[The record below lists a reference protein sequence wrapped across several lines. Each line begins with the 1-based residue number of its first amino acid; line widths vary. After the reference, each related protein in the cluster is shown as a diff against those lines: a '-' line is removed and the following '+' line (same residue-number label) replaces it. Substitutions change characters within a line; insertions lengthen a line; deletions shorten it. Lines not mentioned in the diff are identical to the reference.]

1 MIKSDDNETVSHKT
15 PNFPTTL
22 RIKLYPRINRMILKA
37 HGVVFG
43 KNIQIP
49 SKVLWLIRG
58 ARITIGDNFYLS
70 SGNGV
75 NPIASNLSADVYV
88 EPGAALTIGNNV
100 GMSSTRL
107 WIHESA
113 RIGNNVKI
121 GGCVLITDT
130 DVHPMNYMARRS
142 SNEGTKSAPVVIEDD
157 VWIGAHCI
165 ILKGV
170 TIGARSVIGAG
181 SVVTKSIPADCVA
194 AGNPCRVIKNLK

>member
-1 MIKSDDNETVSHKT
+1 MAN
-15 PNFPTTL
+15 P
-22 RIKLYPRINRMILKA
+22 
-37 HGVVFG
+37 GG
-43 KNIQIP
+43 
-49 SKVLWLIRG
+49 G
-58 ARITIGDNFYLS
+58 RITIGDNFYLS

-75 NPIASNLSADVYV
+75 NPIASNLQADVYV
-88 EPGAALTIGNNV
+88 EPGATLTIGNNV

-130 DVHPMNYMARRS
+130 DAHPMDYMARRS

-194 AGNPCRVIKNLK
+194 AGNPCRVIKIIN

>member
-1 MIKSDDNETVSHKT
+1 MLKQFLLKLFNL
-15 PNFPTTL
+15 PTAL
-22 RIKLYPRINRMILKA
+22 RIKLYPRINRMILKS

-58 ARITIGDNFYLS
+58 GRITIGDNFYLS

-75 NPIASNLSADVYV
+75 NPIASNLQADVYV
-88 EPGAALTIGNNV
+88 EPGATLTIGNNV

-130 DVHPMNYMARRS
+130 DAHPMDYVARRS
-142 SNEGTKSAPVVIEDD
+142 SNEGTKSAPVGIEDD
-157 VWIGAHCI
+157 VWVGAHCI

-170 TIGARSVIGAG
+170 TIGARSIIGAG

-194 AGNPCRVIKNLK
+194 AGNPCKVIKSLNK

>member
-1 MIKSDDNETVSHKT
+1 MSKLIFYKLL
-15 PNFPTTL
+15 NFPTTL

-58 ARITIGDNFYLS
+58 GRITIGDNFYLS

-75 NPIASNLSADVYV
+75 NPIASNLQADVYV
-88 EPGAALTIGNNV
+88 EPGATLTIGNNV

-130 DVHPMNYMARRS
+130 DAHPMDYMARRS

-157 VWIGAHCI
+157 VWVGAHCI

-194 AGNPCRVIKNLK
+194 AGNPCRVIKSLNQ

>member
-1 MIKSDDNETVSHKT
+1 MLRFLIKFLNLPS
-15 PNFPTTL
+15 TL
-22 RIKLYPRINRMILKA
+22 RIKLYPHINRLILKA
-37 HGVVFG
+37 NGAVFG
-43 KNIQIP
+43 KNLQIP
-49 SKVLWLIRG
+49 GKVSWLIEG
-58 ARITIGDNFYLS
+58 SKLNIGDNFYLS

-75 NPIASNLSADVYV
+75 NPIASNLQADVYV

-107 WIHESA
+107 WIHESV

-130 DVHPMNYMARRS
+130 DAHPMDYVVRRS

-157 VWIGAHCI
+157 VWVGAHCI

-194 AGNPCRVIKNLK
+194 AGNPCRVIKSLNQ

>member
-1 MIKSDDNETVSHKT
+1 MSKLIFYKLL
-15 PNFPTTL
+15 NFPTTL

-75 NPIASNLSADVYV
+75 NPIASNLQADVYV
-88 EPGAALTIGNNV
+88 EPGATLTIGNNV

-130 DVHPMNYMARRS
+130 DAHPMDYMARRS

-157 VWIGAHCI
+157 VWVGAHCI

-170 TIGARSVIGAG
+170 TIGARSIIGAG

-194 AGNPCRVIKNLK
+194 AGNPCRVIKSLNK

>member
-1 MIKSDDNETVSHKT
+1 MLRFLIKFLNLPS
-15 PNFPTTL
+15 TL
-22 RIKLYPRINRMILKA
+22 RIKLYPHINRLILKA
-37 HGVVFG
+37 NGAVFG
-43 KNIQIP
+43 KNLQIP
-49 SKVLWLIRG
+49 GKVSWLIEG
-58 ARITIGDNFYLS
+58 SKLNIGDNFYLS

-75 NPIASNLSADVYV
+75 NPIASNLQADVYV
-88 EPGAALTIGNNV
+88 EPGATLTIGNNV

-130 DVHPMNYMARRS
+130 DAHPMDYMARRS

-194 AGNPCRVIKNLK
+194 AGNPCRVIKSLNQ

>member
-1 MIKSDDNETVSHKT
+1 MLRFLIKFLNLPS
-15 PNFPTTL
+15 TL
-22 RIKLYPRINRMILKA
+22 RIKLYPHINRLILKA
-37 HGVVFG
+37 NGAVFG
-43 KNIQIP
+43 KNLQIP
-49 SKVLWLIRG
+49 GKVSWLIEG
-58 ARITIGDNFYLS
+58 SKLNIGDNFYLS

-75 NPIASNLSADVYV
+75 NPIASNLQADVYV

-107 WIHESA
+107 WIHESV

-130 DVHPMNYMARRS
+130 YAHPMDYVVRRS

-157 VWIGAHCI
+157 VWVGAHCI

-170 TIGARSVIGAG
+170 TIGARSIIGAG
-181 SVVTKSIPADCVA
+181 SVVTNSIPVDCVA
-194 AGNPCRVIKNLK
+194 AGNPCRVIKSLN

>member
-1 MIKSDDNETVSHKT
+1 MLKYIIKLL
-15 PNFPTTL
+15 NFSTTL
-22 RIKLYPRINRMILKA
+22 CIKLYPQINRMILKA

-49 SKVLWLIRG
+49 GKVSWLIRG

-75 NPIASNLSADVYV
+75 NPIASNLQADVYV
-88 EPGAALTIGNNV
+88 EPGATLTIGNNV

-130 DVHPMNYMARRS
+130 DAYPMDYVARRS

-157 VWIGAHCI
+157 VWVGAHCI

-170 TIGARSVIGAG
+170 TIGARSIIGAG

-194 AGNPCRVIKNLK
+194 AGNPCKVIKLLK

>member
-1 MIKSDDNETVSHKT
+1 MSKLIFYKLL
-15 PNFPTTL
+15 NFPTTL

-130 DVHPMNYMARRS
+130 DAHPMDYVARRS

-157 VWIGAHCI
+157 VWVGAHCI

-170 TIGARSVIGAG
+170 TIGARSIIGAG
-181 SVVTKSIPADCVA
+181 SVVTKNIPADCVA
-194 AGNPCRVIKNLK
+194 AGNPCKVIKSLNK

>member
-1 MIKSDDNETVSHKT
+1 MKQFLLKLFNL
-15 PNFPTTL
+15 PTAL
-22 RIKLYPRINRMILKA
+22 RIKLYPRINRMILKS

-58 ARITIGDNFYLS
+58 GRITIGDNFYLS

-100 GMSSTRL
+100 EMSSTRL

-130 DVHPMNYMARRS
+130 DAHPMDYMARRS

-194 AGNPCRVIKNLK
+194 AGNPCRVIKSLNQ

>member
-1 MIKSDDNETVSHKT
+1 MLKQFLIKLFNL
-15 PNFPTTL
+15 PTTL
-22 RIKLYPRINRMILKA
+22 RIKLYPRINRMILKS

-75 NPIASNLSADVYV
+75 NPIASNLQADVYV
-88 EPGAALTIGNNV
+88 EPGATLTIGNNV

-130 DVHPMNYMARRS
+130 DAHPMDYMARRS

-194 AGNPCRVIKNLK
+194 AGNPCKVIKSLNK

>member
-1 MIKSDDNETVSHKT
+1 MANTWV
-15 PNFPTTL
+15 
-22 RIKLYPRINRMILKA
+22 
-37 HGVVFG
+37 
-43 KNIQIP
+43 
-49 SKVLWLIRG
+49 
-58 ARITIGDNFYLS
+58 RITIGDNFYLS

-75 NPIASNLSADVYV
+75 NPIASNLQADVYV
-88 EPGAALTIGNNV
+88 EPGATLTIGNNV

-130 DVHPMNYMARRS
+130 DAHPMDYMARRS

-157 VWIGAHCI
+157 VWVGAHCI

-194 AGNPCRVIKNLK
+194 AGNPCRVIKSLNQ

>member
-1 MIKSDDNETVSHKT
+1 MLLFLIKFLNLPS
-15 PNFPTTL
+15 TL
-22 RIKLYPRINRMILKA
+22 RIKLYPHISRLILKA
-37 HGVVFG
+37 NGAVFG
-43 KNIQIP
+43 KNLQIP
-49 SKVLWLIRG
+49 GKVSWLIEG
-58 ARITIGDNFYLS
+58 SKLNIGDNFYLS

-75 NPIASNLSADVYV
+75 NPIASNLQADVYV

-107 WIHESA
+107 WIHESV

-130 DVHPMNYMARRS
+130 DAHPMDYVVRRS

-157 VWIGAHCI
+157 VWVGAHCI

-170 TIGARSVIGAG
+170 TIGARSIIGAG
-181 SVVTKSIPADCVA
+181 SVVTNSIPVDCVA
-194 AGNPCRVIKNLK
+194 AGNPCRVIKSLN

>member
-1 MIKSDDNETVSHKT
+1 MLKYIIKLL
-15 PNFPTTL
+15 NFSTTL
-22 RIKLYPRINRMILKA
+22 CIKLYPQINRMILKA

-49 SKVLWLIRG
+49 GKVSWLIRG

-75 NPIASNLSADVYV
+75 NPIASNLQADVYV

-130 DVHPMNYMARRS
+130 DAHPMDYMARRS

-157 VWIGAHCI
+157 VWVGAHCI

-170 TIGARSVIGAG
+170 TIGARSIIGAG

-194 AGNPCRVIKNLK
+194 AGNPCQVIKNLK

>member
-1 MIKSDDNETVSHKT
+1 MANT
-15 PNFPTTL
+15 
-22 RIKLYPRINRMILKA
+22 
-37 HGVVFG
+37 
-43 KNIQIP
+43 
-49 SKVLWLIRG
+49 W

-75 NPIASNLSADVYV
+75 NPIASNLQADVYV
-88 EPGAALTIGNNV
+88 EPGATLTIGNNV

-130 DVHPMNYMARRS
+130 DAHPMDYVARRS

-157 VWIGAHCI
+157 VWVGAHCI

-170 TIGARSVIGAG
+170 TIGARSIIGAG

-194 AGNPCRVIKNLK
+194 AGNPCKVIKLLK

>member
-1 MIKSDDNETVSHKT
+1 MLKYIIKLL
-15 PNFPTTL
+15 NFPTTL
-22 RIKLYPRINRMILKA
+22 CIKLYPQINRMILKS

-58 ARITIGDNFYLS
+58 GRITIGDNFYLS

-75 NPIASNLSADVYV
+75 NPIASNLQADVYV

-107 WIHESA
+107 WIHESV

-130 DVHPMNYMARRS
+130 DAHPMDYMARRS

-157 VWIGAHCI
+157 VWVGAHCI

-170 TIGARSVIGAG
+170 TIGARSIIGAG

-194 AGNPCRVIKNLK
+194 AGNPCRVIKSLNQ

>member
-1 MIKSDDNETVSHKT
+1 MKQFLIKLL
-15 PNFPTTL
+15 NFPTTL
-22 RIKLYPRINRMILKA
+22 RIKMYPRINRLILKA
-37 HGVVFG
+37 NEAVFG
-43 KNIQIP
+43 KNLQIP
-49 SKVLWLIRG
+49 GKVSWLIG
-58 ARITIGDNFYLS
+58 GKLKIGDNFYLS

-75 NPIASNLSADVYV
+75 NPIASNLQADVYV

-130 DVHPMNYMARRS
+130 DAHPMDYMARRS

-157 VWIGAHCI
+157 VWVGAHCI

-170 TIGARSVIGAG
+170 TIGARSIIGAG

-194 AGNPCRVIKNLK
+194 AGNPCRVIKIIN

>member
-1 MIKSDDNETVSHKT
+1 
-15 PNFPTTL
+15 
-22 RIKLYPRINRMILKA
+22 MILKA

-43 KNIQIP
+43 KNLQIP
-49 SKVLWLIRG
+49 GKVLLLIRG

-75 NPIASNLSADVYV
+75 NPIASNLQADVYV

-121 GGCVLITDT
+121 GLLTQMPIRWIMWLVA
-130 DVHPMNYMARRS
+130 VP
-142 SNEGTKSAPVVIEDD
+142 TKAQSQ
-157 VWIGAHCI
+157 H
-165 ILKGV
+165 
-170 TIGARSVIGAG
+170 R
-181 SVVTKSIPADCVA
+181 
-194 AGNPCRVIKNLK
+194 

>member
-1 MIKSDDNETVSHKT
+1 MLKYIIKLL
-15 PNFPTTL
+15 NFSTTL
-22 RIKLYPRINRMILKA
+22 CIKLYPQINRMILKA

-49 SKVLWLIRG
+49 GKVSWLIRG

-75 NPIASNLSADVYV
+75 NPIASNLQADVYV

-107 WIHESA
+107 WIHESV

-130 DVHPMNYMARRS
+130 DAHPMDYVVRRS

-157 VWIGAHCI
+157 VWVGAHCI

-170 TIGARSVIGAG
+170 TIGARSIIGAG

-194 AGNPCRVIKNLK
+194 AGNPCKVIKLLK

>member
-1 MIKSDDNETVSHKT
+1 MLRFLIKFLNLPS
-15 PNFPTTL
+15 TL
-22 RIKLYPRINRMILKA
+22 RIKLYPHINRLILKA
-37 HGVVFG
+37 NGAVFG
-43 KNIQIP
+43 KNLQIP
-49 SKVLWLIRG
+49 GKVSWLIRG

-75 NPIASNLSADVYV
+75 NPIASNLQADVYV

-130 DVHPMNYMARRS
+130 DAHPMDYMARRS

-157 VWIGAHCI
+157 VWVGAHCI

-170 TIGARSVIGAG
+170 TIGARSIIGAG

-194 AGNPCRVIKNLK
+194 AGHPCRVIKSLN

>member
-1 MIKSDDNETVSHKT
+1 MLRFLIKFLNLPS
-15 PNFPTTL
+15 TL
-22 RIKLYPRINRMILKA
+22 RIKLYPHINRLILKA
-37 HGVVFG
+37 NGAVFG
-43 KNIQIP
+43 KNLQIP
-49 SKVLWLIRG
+49 GKVSWLIEG
-58 ARITIGDNFYLS
+58 SKLNIGDNFYLS

-75 NPIASNLSADVYV
+75 NPIASNLQADVYV

-107 WIHESA
+107 WIHESV

-130 DVHPMNYMARRS
+130 DAHPMDYVVRCS

-157 VWIGAHCI
+157 VWVGAHCI

-170 TIGARSVIGAG
+170 TIGARSIIGAG
-181 SVVTKSIPADCVA
+181 SVVTNSIPVDCVA
-194 AGNPCRVIKNLK
+194 AGNPCRVIKSLN

>member
-1 MIKSDDNETVSHKT
+1 M
-15 PNFPTTL
+15 
-22 RIKLYPRINRMILKA
+22 
-37 HGVVFG
+37 
-43 KNIQIP
+43 
-49 SKVLWLIRG
+49 
-58 ARITIGDNFYLS
+58 
-70 SGNGV
+70 
-75 NPIASNLSADVYV
+75 NPIASNLQADVYV
-88 EPGAALTIGNNV
+88 EPGATLTIGNNV

-130 DVHPMNYMARRS
+130 DAHPMDYMARRS

-157 VWIGAHCI
+157 VWVGAHCI

-170 TIGARSVIGAG
+170 TIGARSIIGAG

>member
-1 MIKSDDNETVSHKT
+1 MAN
-15 PNFPTTL
+15 P
-22 RIKLYPRINRMILKA
+22 
-37 HGVVFG
+37 GG
-43 KNIQIP
+43 
-49 SKVLWLIRG
+49 
-58 ARITIGDNFYLS
+58 RITIGDNFYLS

-75 NPIASNLSADVYV
+75 NPIASNLQADVYV
-88 EPGAALTIGNNV
+88 EPGATLTIGNNV

-130 DVHPMNYMARRS
+130 DAHPMDYMARRS

-157 VWIGAHCI
+157 VWVGAHCI

-170 TIGARSVIGAG
+170 TIGARSIIGAG

-194 AGNPCRVIKNLK
+194 AGNPCRVIKSLNK

>member
-1 MIKSDDNETVSHKT
+1 MLKYIIKLL
-15 PNFPTTL
+15 NFSTTL
-22 RIKLYPRINRMILKA
+22 CIKLYPQINRMILKA

-49 SKVLWLIRG
+49 GKVSWLIRG

-75 NPIASNLSADVYV
+75 NPIASNLQADVYV
-88 EPGAALTIGNNV
+88 EPGATLTIGNNV

-130 DVHPMNYMARRS
+130 DAHPMDYVARRS

-157 VWIGAHCI
+157 VWVGAHCI

-170 TIGARSVIGAG
+170 TIGARSIIGAG

-194 AGNPCRVIKNLK
+194 VGNPCRVIKII

>member
-1 MIKSDDNETVSHKT
+1 M
-15 PNFPTTL
+15 
-22 RIKLYPRINRMILKA
+22 
-37 HGVVFG
+37 FG
-43 KNIQIP
+43 KNLQIP
-49 SKVLWLIRG
+49 GKVSWLIRG

-75 NPIASNLSADVYV
+75 NPIASNLQADVYV
-88 EPGAALTIGNNV
+88 EPGATLTIGNNV

-130 DVHPMNYMARRS
+130 DAHPMDYVARRS

-181 SVVTKSIPADCVA
+181 SLVTKSIPADCVA
-194 AGNPCRVIKNLK
+194 AGNPCRVIKIIN